1 MEKIVV
7 ENISFSFENN
17 KILNNISFTLDKGD
31 ILSLLGQSGC
41 GKTTILQICAKLL
54 KQSKGTINNSFIKS
68 SFVFQ
73 EHRLLPWQN
82 VIENISLS
90 LKDSDFTKKEI
101 IQKSQKM
108 ALTLGLNKND
118 FEKYP
123 KNLSGGMK
131 SRVSFARALVTQ
143 PSLLFL
149 DEPFSA
155 LDIGLKK
162 EIYKILIDKVEN
174 KELGILFITHDL
186 MESVQ
191 LSNQVLI
198 LKQDANGSKITN
210 RYNFDIKFNK
220 RDDEFIYSNM
230 IKLSSNF

>member
-1 MEKIVV
+1 
-7 ENISFSFENN
+7 
-17 KILNNISFTLDKGD
+17 
-31 ILSLLGQSGC
+31 
-41 GKTTILQICAKLL
+41 
-54 KQSKGTINNSFIKS
+54 
-68 SFVFQ
+68 
-73 EHRLLPWQN
+73 
-82 VIENISLS
+82 
-90 LKDSDFTKKEI
+90 
-101 IQKSQKM
+101 
-108 ALTLGLNKND
+108 
-118 FEKYP
+118 
-123 KNLSGGMK
+123 LSGGMK

-162 EIYKILIDKVEN
+162 EIYKILIQKVEK